1 MRMRTSHVRLL
12 LTACL
17 LTTGAVAFPQGA
29 AVALA
34 DPKAAFDWTPK
45 PVGAGTSVTLVS
57 TSTPSE
63 DTLSA
68 ITLTE
73 WDLDGKGTCDGLTLT
88 GTTCTT
94 TAPAAGD
101 WDVTLTV
108 TDLDQESDSEHEK
121 ITVEDSAT
129 QPYQPPTDP
138 GAGATPPPTSKRT
151 GFPRPLSPFPI
162 VTVAGRVTQAG
173 ASIDLLA
180 VRAPRGSH
188 VLVRCRGEGCPLK
201 RVSRVV
207 RRGRLRVNAAEQLMP
222 AGVALEVLVRRGAR
236 IGKFTRLKMRRD
248 RRPKR
253 TDGCVWPGTSQMAPC
268 PET

>member
-34 DPKAAFDWTPK
+34 NPEADFDWTPK
-45 PVGAGTSVTLVS
+45 PVVAGAPVTLVS
-57 TSTPSE
+57 TSIPDE
-63 DTLSA
+63 DTPLSA
-68 ITLTE
+68 ITDVE
-73 WDLDGKGTCDGLTLT
+73 WDLDGQAICDGLTLS

-101 WDVTLTV
+101 WEVRVTV
-108 TDLDQESDSEHEK
+108 TDLFLDSDSEK
-121 ITVEDSAT
+121 KRIDVEAAAA
-129 QPYQPPTDP
+129 PTEP
-138 GAGATPPPTSKRT
+138 GAGTAPPPTSNGT
-151 GFPRPLSPFPI
+151 GRPRLLSPFPV
-162 VTVAGRVTQAG
+162 VTVGGTVTEDG
-173 ASIDLLA
+173 TSIDLLT
-180 VRAPRGSH
+180 VRAPRGAR
-188 VLVRCRGEGCPLK
+188 VLVRCHGEGCPLT

-207 RRGRLRVNAAEQLMP
+207 RRAQRRLKAAERLMP
-222 AGVALEVLVRRGAR
+222 AGVTLEVLVRRGDR

-248 RRPKR
+248 RRPER

-268 PET
+268 PDT